1 MSTVITVIGSGLGML
16 DAVAPPLAARATVA
30 AFLATSPRMPLRAAD
45 RDLVAAAERSTL
57 VVRGG
62 PVATY
67 RWGTGTRLVLLVHG
81 WRGRASQFGAL
92 VPRLVDAG
100 FAVAAFDAPAHGE
113 SPQRPTDIRDW
124 MAAIDATRE
133 AHGQLHAIV
142 GHSFGALAALSAARH
157 GDLTTRIATIA
168 GAGTPQPFF
177 DGFSRT
183 VRLGERAQRR
193 FEAAF
198 RARLG
203 ESSASFPPRYDAIAH
218 PLPPRIELLVI
229 HDRDDRQLPAD
240 ASERLVAA
248 HGGRARL
255 LVTDG
260 YGHNRVLAAP
270 ETLDAVV
277 AFVGAEGA

>member
-183 VRLGERAQRR
+183 VRLGE
-193 FEAAF
+193 
-198 RARLG
+198 
-203 ESSASFPPRYDAIAH
+203 SSASFPPRYDAIAH